1 MVVKMLNKCERT
13 DELSEK
19 SNIEEKM
26 NLSKLKNTI
35 IKKKKKKKK
44 PSRNQQQIR

>member
-19 SNIEEKM
+19 SNIC
-26 NLSKLKNTI
+26 LLYTSDAADDWLVV
-35 IKKKKKKKK
+35 
-44 PSRNQQQIR
+44 